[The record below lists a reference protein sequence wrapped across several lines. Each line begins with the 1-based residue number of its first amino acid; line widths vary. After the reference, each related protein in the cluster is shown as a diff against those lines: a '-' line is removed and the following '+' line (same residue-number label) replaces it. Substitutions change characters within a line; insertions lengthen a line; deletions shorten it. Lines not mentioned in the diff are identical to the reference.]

1 MDKTTVPPNESG
13 QTRLMVIVNK
23 NWETEPLLN
32 ALTNP
37 KLRPAALPFP
47 FLVNT
52 PKDGDNKMTDPRAK
66 FCLCGGEGCPVEAA
80 VWCIEDLMSAQA
92 NSSSSEEKYRV
103 LPALIE
109 AYDPHLVISVS
120 TANYPVPKNNPGYS
134 TNGSV
139 FIGGTFFLHDGH
151 PGNPESNLQ
160 SEYVGQLLHSNV
172 NPAVFDLVSEDS
184 FAVAEG
190 KFISP
195 PNAPATGGFFCM
207 ANLNYSAA
215 SSINVTDY
223 SEYTRVDEEARRH
236 FEQVAPPG
244 FRLVSLET
252 THGVVKIST
261 ARPILFLSP
270 VTDRLGHFDDDV
282 TDTQNYV
289 CAFNGGLALGQLFCE
304 LAKYLKEGGTIQK

>member
-1 MDKTTVPPNESG
+1 MVMDKTTIPLNESG
-13 QTRLMVIVNK
+13 QMRLMVIVNK

-37 KLRPAALPFP
+37 KLRPAPLPFP

-52 PKDGDNKMTDPRAK
+52 PKDDDNKMTDPRAK
-66 FCLCGGEGCPVEAA
+66 FCLC
-80 VWCIEDLMSAQA
+80 
-92 NSSSSEEKYRV
+92 
-103 LPALIE
+103 
-109 AYDPHLVISVS
+109 
-120 TANYPVPKNNPGYS
+120 
-134 TNGSV
+134 
-139 FIGGTFFLHDGH
+139 GGTFFLHDGH

-160 SEYVGQLLHSNV
+160 SEYVGQLLPSNV
-172 NPAVFDLVSEDS
+172 NRAVFDLVSEDS

-195 PNAPATGGFFCM
+195 PNTPATGGFFCM
-207 ANLNYSAA
+207 ANPNYAAA

-223 SEYTRVDEEARRH
+223 SEYTRVDEEGRRH
-236 FEQVAPPG
+236 FEQVPSPG

-270 VTDRLGHFDDDV
+270 ITDRLGHFDDDV

-304 LAKYLKEGGTIQK
+304 LAKYLKEGGMIHLQ